1 MVKKQTTEFFNSL
14 IFLFRE
20 DRESKVGNRVD
31 ETILW
36 NRDLIKPRYAFHKM
50 RTNFDSRSICGM
62 EFFRGL
68 PKFLIN
74 FLDLSIALHPCCIND
89 FPITS
94 RCALLLKKKIDEQ
107 TLL

>member
-1 MVKKQTTEFFNSL
+1 MVKKHTTEFFNSL

-20 DRESKVGNRVD
+20 DRESKVENRVD
-31 ETILW
+31 EATLW

-50 RTNFDSRSICGM
+50 RKNFDSRSICGM

-74 FLDLSIALHPCCIND
+74 FLDLSQLLFIPAVSTISQLPAVALYY
-89 FPITS
+89 
-94 RCALLLKKKIDEQ
+94 
-107 TLL
+107 